1 MIKNISK
8 SVTIKD
14 GYNLSEKNLRLS
26 QCEDSYIYINT
37 NLNSIKISNCIN
49 CTIMVTIINNIC
61 RFLQFQKF
69 LL

>member
-1 MIKNISK
+1 MKNLSK

-14 GYNLSEKNLRLS
+14 GFNLSDKNLRLT

-49 CTIMVTIINNIC
+49 CTIMV
-61 RFLQFQKF
+61 FL
-69 LL
+69 